1 MRNALAHAGKSGRR
15 VVSAFIATA
24 FAQDDAEAARA
35 QWRRVADQMR
45 PKLPKLANFLDE
57 AETDVLAYMTFPAA
71 HRVKLH
77 STDEMDKRFFGTSN
91 ELEESAASPFFRST
105 APPPFF
111 RPDHDLAG
119 RRAHGQSR
127 LAAFAATGRL
137 GLDWPEHGGILDQ
150 M

>member
-1 MRNALAHAGKSGRR
+1 L
-15 VVSAFIATA
+15 
-24 FAQDDAEAARA
+24 
-35 QWRRVADQMR
+35 R

-91 ELEESAASPFFRST
+91 ELEESGVSPFFRST

-119 RRAHGQSR
+119 RRAQGQSR

-137 GLDWPEHGGILDQ
+137 GLEWPERGGILDQ

>member
-1 MRNALAHAGKSGRR
+1 LIKDRDALL
-15 VVSAFIATA
+15 AFY
-24 FAQDDAEAARA
+24 D
-35 QWRRVADQMR
+35 
-45 PKLPKLANFLDE
+45 
-57 AETDVLAYMTFPAA
+57 FPAE
-71 HRVKLH
+71 HWKHLRT
-77 STDEMDKRFFGTSN
+77 TDEMDKRFFGTSN